1 MLQVSEGSPEH
12 PELTLE
18 QLRVCEQ
25 NGTPTITRTKVANLK
40 WPPFGAGS
48 LVPRRMDYLCETYAN
63 EESTLVT
70 SSPSILYN
78 AAYESSSLL
87 LTVKNKVFQWD
98 ITSHLSH
105 IRHTSCECVSASS
118 EASAQ
123 CEDYG
128 ALPATLSS
136 AGVVA
141 SLIGPGNLDH
151 AASESSVQV
160 ATNKEMLFVFSGFN
174 TLSSVDLSLEVPCG
188 LVWDTLLPRFYEW
201 QVPVGQY
208 RRAQGEVQLQRAAG
222 GEAKPWQ
229 YTATKQVSES
239 KTTTGASLIK
249 NTVCCSAVGVGGRM
263 PCCVK
268 KRVSFTEGVTA
279 TITPELAQELS
290 AK

>member
-1 MLQVSEGSPEH
+1 MLQVSEGSPEA

-25 NGTPTITRTKVANLK
+25 DSTPTITRTKVANLK
-40 WPPFGAGS
+40 WPPFGAGP
-48 LVPRRMDYLCETYAN
+48 LVPRRMDYMCETYAN

-123 CEDYG
+123 CEEYG

-160 ATNKEMLFVFSGFN
+160 CARVTHECDAGPCVYIHDSDAVLALMRHLTLQVATNKEMLFVFSGFN
-174 TLSSVDLSLEVPCG
+174 TLSSV
-188 LVWDTLLPRFYEW
+188 
-201 QVPVGQY
+201 
-208 RRAQGEVQLQRAAG
+208 
-222 GEAKPWQ
+222 
-229 YTATKQVSES
+229 
-239 KTTTGASLIK
+239 
-249 NTVCCSAVGVGGRM
+249 
-263 PCCVK
+263 
-268 KRVSFTEGVTA
+268 
-279 TITPELAQELS
+279 
-290 AK
+290 